1 MPEMNIEN
9 IFTVPV
15 ASTDLEFDL
24 EKAKNYCYEMK
35 SQSNGR
41 TVSNRKGFQSTDLQF
56 PNPLSD
62 IAQNVCNASQ
72 SYFEHLNG
80 SKIHRTFLDNMWINI
95 SPKGAYNT
103 IHGHP
108 NCFMS
113 GVLYLKTPENCGKI
127 WFVHPSEV
135 LEYDWKGHYWKEY
148 NSHTSA
154 FVYHKVIEKR
164 CYLFPSWL
172 KHGVE
177 ENNSEE
183 DRISI
188 SFNIR
193 IE

>member
-1 MPEMNIEN
+1 MPDMNIEN

-35 SQSNGR
+35 SQSNGS
-41 TVSNRKGFQSTDLQF
+41 TLSNRKGFQSNDLQF

-135 LEYDWKGHYWKEY
+135 LEYDWKSHYWKEY
-148 NSHTSA
+148 SSHTSA
-154 FVYHKVIEKR
+154 FFYHKVFEKR